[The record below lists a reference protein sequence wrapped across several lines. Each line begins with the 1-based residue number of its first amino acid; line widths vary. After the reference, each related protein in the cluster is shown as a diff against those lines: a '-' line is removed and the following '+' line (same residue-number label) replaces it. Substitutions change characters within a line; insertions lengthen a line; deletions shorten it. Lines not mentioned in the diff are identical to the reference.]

1 MKPRRYR
8 SCIRSS
14 EGNHAES
21 VGCRALNGS
30 LGLGSTAALACGDKL
45 VLTLGNLRFRQ
56 VNESPRPAAILAYT
70 PRNSL
75 AAGVVKEL
83 ERQSAGKRV
92 GLTFY
97 SLDDPARLDAVLR
110 AKKYDLLL
118 VDAGDVDSLERHAE
132 SVPSKPVVLPVVF
145 QSSKSAAA
153 EAEKKFHCV
162 LRRRILLAAT
172 CRRLIS
178 HGVHAENA
186 FEKGATVVGQ
196 KGSPRGVPAD

>member
-1 MKPRRYR
+1 MRK
-8 SCIRSS
+8 
-14 EGNHAES
+14 
-21 VGCRALNGS
+21 ALDAA
-30 LGLGSTAALACGDKL
+30 LLMAAWGLGSTAALACGDKL

-56 VNESPRPAAILAYT
+56 VNESPRPASILAYT

-162 LRRRILLAAT
+162 LTAPNSPGRYLSAIDRAM
-172 CRRLIS
+172 
-178 HGVHAENA
+178 A
-186 FEKGATVVGQ
+186 FTLKMRSKKER
-196 KGSPRGVPAD
+196 P